1 MSVTPKS
8 QSQTIFYEISFKV
21 RVDYNPTPPPPTLA
35 FLLTLFQCF
44 NYVKF
49 FLFYGFLVRVVDK
62 TGLPFSPPPPSF

>member
-35 FLLTLFQCF
+35 SLLTLFQCF
-44 NYVKF
+44 NYVK
-49 FLFYGFLVRVVDK
+49 D
-62 TGLPFSPPPPSF
+62 TGAKFSDFSNE